1 MKNEYKLNG
10 DKILRLVANPL
21 DDDIAL
27 HLEVT
32 ERGKSNFHL
41 FTGTAEEIGGLICFL
56 DECLA
61 GIKELESLYKRGWR
75 N

>member
-32 ERGKSNFHL
+32 ERGRGSFHL
-41 FTGTAEEIGGLICFL
+41 FTGPAEEIGELICFL
-56 DECLA
+56 EECLA
-61 GIKELESLYKRGWR
+61 GVKEMESLYKRGWR